1 MIYLGTAV
9 SGTIL
14 LGTAGYLGFK
24 NTVENVRRP
33 LMTNQKKFLNGLIR
47 WLPLVGLV
55 LFFGLILWGYSRGI
69 FHSVASLQ
77 AFIKQ
82 FGNYAVL
89 CFILLQIVQVIIP
102 ILPGGISSVA
112 GMLMFGNLQGLLYSY
127 LGLII
132 GEFIGFYWFVT
143 MDVAL

>member
-1 MIYLGTAV
+1 
-9 SGTIL
+9 
-14 LGTAGYLGFK
+14 
-24 NTVENVRRP
+24 
-33 LMTNQKKFLNGLIR
+33 MTNQKKFLNGLIR

-102 ILPGGISSVA
+102 ILWR
-112 GMLMFGNLQGLLYSY
+112 NLFCCRNVDVWQ
-127 LGLII
+127 
-132 GEFIGFYWFVT
+132 FARTFV
-143 MDVAL
+143 

>member
-1 MIYLGTAV
+1 
-9 SGTIL
+9 
-14 LGTAGYLGFK
+14 
-24 NTVENVRRP
+24 
-33 LMTNQKKFLNGLIR
+33 MTNQKKFLNGLIR

-112 GMLMFGNLQGLLYSY
+112 GMLMFAICKAFCIAI
-127 LGLII
+127 LG
-132 GEFIGFYWFVT
+132 
-143 MDVAL
+143 